1 MTQQAQRYYVKY
13 TFYKLDQAWRR
24 LPQAQKTEGAEA
36 LAATVNAFSDE
47 MLIRS
52 YNLQGMRGD
61 ADFMFWQVTPQLEAI
76 QEFAVRL
83 ADTGLGRF
91 LETPYSYLAMTR
103 RSPYVDSHRHEGQ
116 EGRGA
121 GPLRPKGAKYLI
133 VYPFWKTR
141 TWYRLSAEERQ
152 KMMNVHFEVGH
163 KYSTVKINTAYSFG
177 LDDQEFM
184 VSFETERPEDFLD
197 LVMELR
203 ETDASLY
210 TLRDTPIFTCVSMDV
225 KDIVAGLVGGNG

>member
-1 MTQQAQRYYVKY
+1 
-13 TFYKLDQAWRR
+13 
-24 LPQAQKTEGAEA
+24 
-36 LAATVNAFSDE
+36 E
-47 MLIRS
+47 MLVRS

-61 ADFMFWQVTPQLEAI
+61 ADFMFWQVTTELDAI
-76 QEFAVRL
+76 QAFAVQL
-83 ADTGLGRF
+83 ADTGMGRY

-103 RSPYVDSHRHEGQ
+103 RSPYVVSHRHEGQ
-116 EGRGA
+116 EGTGA
-121 GPLRPKGAKYLI
+121 GPLRPRGAKYLI

-141 TWYRLSAEERQ
+141 PWYRLSAEERQ
-152 KMMNVHFEVGH
+152 RMMNVHFEVGH
-163 KYSTVKINTAYSFG
+163 KYPTVKINTAYSFG

-203 ETDASLY
+203 DTDASLY

-225 KDIVAGLVGGNG
+225 KDIVAGLVGGAG